1 MNLYLKDIEENKTL
15 YNVKRRRLQVVFQ
28 CFRSQAKKTKNQK
41 QKQKRK
47 QKQKQ
52 KQKRNKNKEKSK
64 TETKTEN
71 RFILIFSNQFYS
83 WSSNAWMSLN
93 EVKVSFGQ
101 QDEGRK

>member
-1 MNLYLKDIEENKTL
+1 MFPVSGKKNEET
-15 YNVKRRRLQVVFQ
+15 
-28 CFRSQAKKTKNQK
+28 KKKQK
-41 QKQKRK
+41 QKQE
-47 QKQKQ
+47 Q
-52 KQKRNKNKEKSK
+52 KQKRNKNKKESK